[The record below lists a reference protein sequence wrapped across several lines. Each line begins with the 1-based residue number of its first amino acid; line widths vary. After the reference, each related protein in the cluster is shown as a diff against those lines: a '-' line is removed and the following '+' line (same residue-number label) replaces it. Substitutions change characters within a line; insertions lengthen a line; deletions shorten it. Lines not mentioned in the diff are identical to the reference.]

1 MTPPR
6 PATKPRAHT
15 RRFARPAAGAVL
27 IALLALTACTDP
39 AFEPTWD
46 GVEARIAETFPDVPS
61 VDTAGLS
68 ELMRDPLQTVVLLDV
83 REPDEFAVSHLEGAV
98 RATSVDQAAAL
109 VHDAPAGATV
119 VAYCSV
125 GYRSAGLVAELRER
139 GVAGVYNLRGSIFRW
154 ANEDRPLYRGTA
166 PARGVHPFDESW
178 GTLLDA
184 DRRSYFP

>member
-6 PATKPRAHT
+6 PATKPRV
-15 RRFARPAAGAVL
+15 RPPGLARPAAGAVL
-27 IALLALTACTDP
+27 IALLAATSCADR
-39 AFEPTWD
+39 ASEPTWA

-61 VDTAGLS
+61 IDTAGLS
-68 ELMRDPLQTVVLLDV
+68 ELLQDPLQAVVLLDV

-98 RATSVDQAAAL
+98 RATSIDQAAAL
-109 VHDAPAGATV
+109 VRDAPAGATI

-139 GVAGVYNLRGSIFRW
+139 GVAGVYNLTGSIFRW

-166 PARGVHPFDESW
+166 PVRHVHPFDASW

-184 DRRSYFP
+184 DRRSGSP

>member
-1 MTPPR
+1 MTPPPAAR
-6 PATKPRAHT
+6 PRSRPRSL
-15 RRFARPAAGAVL
+15 ARPAAGTLLV
-27 IALLALTACTDP
+27 ALAALAACAGQAT
-39 AFEPTWD
+39 EPTWA
-46 GVEARIAETFPDVPS
+46 GVDARITETFPDVPS
-61 VDTAGLS
+61 IDTAGLS
-68 ELMRDPLQTVVLLDV
+68 ELMRDPMQTVVLLDV
-83 REPDEFAVSHLEGAV
+83 RETDEFAVSHLEGAV

-139 GVAGVYNLRGSIFRW
+139 GVAGVYNLTGSIFRW

-166 PARGVHPFDESW
+166 QVRHVHPFDESW

-184 DRRSYFP
+184 DRRSYSP